1 MKLSPEQCADV
12 SLDILTGFH
21 LVDGKERM
29 VVVEGRVEGAMN
41 IMQVRGQM
49 PDAREC
55 ALKTA
60 YCLSSGC
67 GLPPL
72 FFSVI
77 YYHW

>member
-41 IMQVRGQM
+41 IMQVRGQRQAR
-49 PDAREC
+49 PSGQRGGEEDVQDAGGQGEGG
-55 ALKTA
+55 
-60 YCLSSGC
+60 S
-67 GLPPL
+67 
-72 FFSVI
+72 
-77 YYHW
+77 